1 MKNYHSLIALAAF
14 ACLSNSPVY
23 AQSTPSPSDVQTL
36 PPPAAE
42 STSTPPTES
51 KKIDLSIDKQQP
63 GSTQTWC
70 ASADK

>member
-23 AQSTPSPSDVQTL
+23 AQSTPSPSDVQTS
-36 PPPAAE
+36 PPAAE
-42 STSTPPTES
+42 SPATSTES

-63 GSTQTWC
+63 ASPQTGC